1 MNWNNITSDDNIIE
15 AINISETKPVLIF
28 KYSTR
33 CSISH
38 RVFDLFEMQWAA
50 DETGNEEKI
59 APFFID
65 LIKYRSLSNEIAKK
79 FNVIHES
86 PQVLVI
92 KNGKCVYAESHGYIS
107 LNEVL
112 KFAESHK

>member
-1 MNWNNITSDDNIIE
+1 MNWNNLISDDNLLE

-38 RVFDLFEMQWAA
+38 RVFDTFEMQWAA
-50 DETGNEEKI
+50 DEANNEEKI
-59 APFFID
+59 VPFFLD
-65 LIKYRSLSNEIAKK
+65 LIKYRSLSNEIARK
-79 FNVIHES
+79 FNVVHES

-92 KNGKCVYAESHGYIS
+92 KEGKCIYAESHGYVS
-107 LNEVL
+107 LDEIL
-112 KFAESHK
+112 KSIENN